1 MHTTALPRFPPRD
14 TQQQVQVEPGLLLV
28 PRVGAWGSC
37 RQQRSW
43 PDPEL
48 QPAGLALASTALAG
62 GARGEA
68 RGAALGERTETGR
81 DAGEETGGDARG
93 GGWQRQGQCWA
104 AGGRFPTPL
113 GASWFSVQAPG
124 GMSSRQWGPQ
134 GPACWEPGTSGSEQA
149 LPRAQKLRGGKLVQP
164 RLEPQ
169 HPALPPQLLHPGS
182 CPRRATRL
190 YGGPPEPRWA
200 WCTVGAEYMLIHK

>member
-28 PRVGAWGSC
+28 PRVGAWGGC

-93 GGWQRQGQCWA
+93 GGW
-104 AGGRFPTPL
+104 GRFPTPR

-149 LPRAQKLRGGKLVQP
+149 LPWALKLRGGKLVQP
-164 RLEPQ
+164 QLEP
-169 HPALPPQLLHPGS
+169 PPRTAPPTPPPWELPQEGNTSIWGAPRSPDGPG
-182 CPRRATRL
+182 AQW
-190 YGGPPEPRWA
+190 GPNT
-200 WCTVGAEYMLIHK
+200 C

>member
-37 RQQRSW
+37 GQQRSW

-62 GARGEA
+62 GVRGEA

-93 GGWQRQGQCWA
+93 GGWGGGSPRPWA
-104 AGGRFPTPL
+104 LAGFL
-113 GASWFSVQAPG
+113 
-124 GMSSRQWGPQ
+124 SRHLAGCP
-134 GPACWEPGTSGSEQA
+134 
-149 LPRAQKLRGGKLVQP
+149 
-164 RLEPQ
+164 
-169 HPALPPQLLHPGS
+169 PGS
-182 CPRRATRL
+182 GGHRGQPAGSREPAALSRPCP
-190 YGGPPEPRWA
+190 GP
-200 WCTVGAEYMLIHK
+200 